1 MKLSKLLEG
10 VKIEDIINNRDIE
23 VSNIEHDSRKVK
35 EDTLFIC
42 IIGEKEDGHDYIEQ
56 ALENGATALVVNS
69 EYEIEIDNEDIVVI
83 RVKDNQK
90 AMAQIACNFFDNPS
104 RKFKLIGVTGTK
116 GKTTT
121 TYMIKSILEKA
132 GKKVGLVG
140 TINNMIGN
148 KKYPTKNTTPGAIEL
163 QALFYKMVQENVDVV
178 VMEVSSHALAL
189 DRVYGCDFDIGIFTN
204 LSQDHMDF
212 HKNFDNYVAAKGI
225 LFTMCKQGFVNC
237 DDIYSLRIEKMATCH
252 ISTFGLDNGPKIFA
266 KDLIV
271 TNSYVEFKLMVNN
284 RPEKIRVGIPGR
296 FTVYNALAAI
306 SAVSTLNV
314 DFENIR
320 QGLEEVKVP
329 GRSEMVPNLHNKTI
343 MIDYAHSPDSLENI
357 LKAVKSYTKG
367 RVICVFGCGGDRD
380 KAKRPMMGEVAGK
393 IADFTVIT
401 SDNPRTE
408 DPKQIV
414 DQIEEGIKNTKG
426 LYKVI
431 VNRTR
436 AIEYA
441 LRMAGKY
448 DIVVLAGKG
457 HETYQIL
464 GEKKVHYDEREIVAQ
479 ILKKLP
485 IPEDEF

>member
-1 MKLSKLLEG
+1 MPYSF
-10 VKIEDIINNRDIE
+10 N
-23 VSNIEHDSRKVK
+23 
-35 EDTLFIC
+35 
-42 IIGEKEDGHDYIEQ
+42 
-56 ALENGATALVVNS
+56 
-69 EYEIEIDNEDIVVI
+69 
-83 RVKDNQK
+83 
-90 AMAQIACNFFDNPS
+90 
-104 RKFKLIGVTGTK
+104 
-116 GKTTT
+116 
-121 TYMIKSILEKA
+121 
-132 GKKVGLVG
+132 
-140 TINNMIGN
+140 
-148 KKYPTKNTTPGAIEL
+148 
-163 QALFYKMVQENVDVV
+163 
-178 VMEVSSHALAL
+178 
-189 DRVYGCDFDIGIFTN
+189 
-204 LSQDHMDF
+204 
-212 HKNFDNYVAAKGI
+212 NYVADVFKKPAKS
-225 LFTMCKQGFVNC
+225 V
-237 DDIYSLRIEKMATCH
+237 
-252 ISTFGLDNGPKIFA
+252 
-266 KDLIV
+266 
-271 TNSYVEFKLMVNN
+271 
-284 RPEKIRVGIPGR
+284 
-296 FTVYNALAAI
+296 
-306 SAVSTLNV
+306 LNV

-380 KAKRPMMGEVAGK
+380 KAKRPMMGEVAGR

-414 DQIEEGIKNTKG
+414 NQIEEGIKNTKG